1 MQREKVTITL
11 RADIIKKV
19 DETIDG
25 GTIRNRSH
33 AIEYLLTKSLAPR
46 IQTALILAGGKGT
59 KMKPLTEELPKP
71 LLPVNGKPI
80 IEHQIELLRSEDIR
94 NIFIVVGYLGEKI
107 KYHIGDGSK
116 FGVRVQYIE
125 QGPSEVGTGYAV
137 YLAKNFVSGNP
148 FLALYGDIL
157 VDINLKDFIDHH
169 SNSNLMAT
177 LALTSMKDPSPYGVA
192 KLRGGKIME
201 FVEKPKEKAEMS
213 RVISAGLFCF
223 EPKIFDELSSKK
235 DLALEKD
242 VFPALAKEGEL
253 GGYVFE
259 GKWFDIGT
267 PEIYARAIKEWSAH
281 K

>member
-19 DETIDG
+19 DKTIDG
-25 GTIRNRSH
+25 DTIRNRSH
-33 AIEYLLTKSLAPR
+33 AIEYLLTKSLTPR
-46 IQTALILAGGKGT
+46 IQTALILAGGKGA

-94 NIFIVVGYLGEKI
+94 TIFIVVGYLGEKI

-157 VDINLKDFIDHH
+157 VDINLKDFIDYH
-169 SNSNLMAT
+169 SNSNLTAT
-177 LALTSMKDPSPYGVA
+177 LALTSVKDPSPYGVA

-201 FVEKPKEKAEMS
+201 FVEKPKEKEEMS

-223 EPKIFDELSSKK
+223 EPQIFDELSSKK

-242 VFPALAKEGEL
+242 VFPALAKEGTL